1 VIIYLSKGLDSC
13 RRLLRLRDF
22 YLLWT
27 PLPLNCLLTASLLSY
42 KHLQNVKYKLKKS
55 SGRTLFS
62 RNPVP
67 NIQRFIESL
76 DADKKNRDIQ
86 LEAEMKTNRSNG
98 EVKDHVEGQSQ
109 GVKGTRKTVTDPTT
123 GNQVQI
129 ENVNGIHEGCR
140 AASGIQKFTFF
151 YAE

>member
-1 VIIYLSKGLDSC
+1 MSTTNQKRAPGGHY
-13 RRLLRLRDF
+13 
-22 YLLWT
+22 
-27 PLPLNCLLTASLLSY
+27 
-42 KHLQNVKYKLKKS
+42 
-55 SGRTLFS
+55 SG

-86 LEAEMKTNRSNG
+86 LEAEMKANCSNG
-98 EVKDHVEGQSQ
+98 EVKDHVGGQSQ

-129 ENVNGIHEGCR
+129 ENVN
-140 AASGIQKFTFF
+140 
-151 YAE
+151 AEFMKAVEQPVVLKNSPFSMQSKLY